1 MKKITTILLIIVM
14 LTIVAV
20 MFIGC
25 GDKDFSDFQKQL
37 DELNNRVNE
46 LDIRV
51 KKLEATISLL
61 DTVGESEQFTELKN
75 KVIALQK
82 DLVDNSANDMQI
94 KTQVT
99 QMQLTLDKIAGGG
112 NVDDTVLLEIQN
124 KLNTLYGEVNRVL
137 PFENG
142 KEYEVKLNGVVY
154 YTVSV
159 LIEYHDGIVQS
170 QQDIKVCDPTHGTT
184 FLREHFCGSIL
195 IHNKSDRQITLNQ
208 IKMGVICFIDN
219 EFYCRLLFRNKEGT
233 MDDELI
239 KSLEPGKNGRFYYY
253 LSDVDSANQN
263 VKENFKLTFRM
274 PELNAM
280 TLLTLDNVWGD
291 ENGLKP
297 PIVGTKN

>member
-1 MKKITTILLIIVM
+1 MKKLTTFILLIIFL
-14 LTIVAV
+14 LTVTV
-20 MFIGC
+20 TFVGC
-25 GDKDFSDFQKQL
+25 GDKDFSDLEKRIGEL
-37 DELNNRVNE
+37 ENNYNYLNNKYNE
-46 LDIRV
+46 LDVRV

-82 DLVDNSANDMQI
+82 DLVDNTANDTQI

-159 LIEYHDGIVQS
+159 LIEYHDGIVKS
-170 QQDIKVCDPTHGTT
+170 NQDIKNCTSSGKHI
-184 FLREHFCGSIL
+184 CGSV
-195 IHNKSDRQITLNQ
+195 KLNNN
-208 IKMGVICFIDN
+208 MVS
-219 EFYCRLLFRNKEGT
+219 T
-233 MDDELI
+233 I
-239 KSLEPGKNGRFYYY
+239 KSQNMSSMMLHKFDNAVSHSSIMYEKDGYTAPTVTQIAYGEEVRWYYY
-253 LSDVDSANQN
+253 ITPNSEIKSNYKIVLRIPDNNLDVL
-263 VKENFKLTFRM
+263 V
-274 PELNAM
+274 
-280 TLLTLDNVWGD
+280 LDNVWGG